1 VKLPLRFTMHIEF
14 GVDRTRRRS
23 CRRLTCGIPPGR
35 RGSYGDEVVDWSAS
49 IGHPVDAEQ
58 ALAID
63 AGASYGP
70 GGNYLALEFCVK
82 EGRQNGKTDRTVLPM
97 TLADLFLF
105 GVRVVTWTSHLMDTS
120 LATFKVVK
128 GLIDGNAS
136 LSRRVREVVESK
148 SEQSIVLM
156 SGATMEFRTRVRG
169 GGRGRTGDVWV
180 ADEALFLTGEQMG
193 SRLSTLSSRPNPQV
207 RYASSA
213 ALAES
218 THLRSLTRRGRAMSD
233 PSLVFVEWK
242 APGGWKDPGCVQ
254 GLACSHAF
262 GTPGC
267 TLDREE
273 LYHLANHAAG
283 RRISYA
289 FMRTERRTL
298 PPLELGRERLGWDE
312 DGPDDGLRHPL
323 DSEDYTATAT
333 AAAPQVVSPPVF
345 FVTVGPDDLAVVA
358 AAAARADDGRPHVEL
373 ARRVPAAQLAEVLE
387 DLDAAWPGARFGAGK
402 SGPVG
407 GMVEAGLPVE
417 VRLFTAAELAQACR
431 HHERLNKDRT
441 YTHSTDPDVDV
452 SFAGAVSKLAGD
464 KLWTWDWKTSANLAA
479 IAAETGAL
487 WLLETSP
494 GGEPTVYVF

>member
-1 VKLPLRFTMHIEF
+1 MTVISPDEVVTPDYPPPFVPPAHLW
-14 GVDRTRRRS
+14 
-23 CRRLTCGIPPGR
+23 IPPGR

-70 GGNYLALEFCVK
+70 GGNYLALEFAVK
-82 EGRQNGKTDRTVLPM
+82 EGRQNGKTDRVVLPM
-97 TLADLFLF
+97 TLADFFLF
-105 GVRVVTWTSHLMDTS
+105 RVPVITWTSHLMDTS

-128 GLIDGNAS
+128 GLVEGNAS

-156 SGATMEFRTRVRG
+156 SGATFEFRTRVRG
-169 GGRGRTGDVWV
+169 GGRGRTGDIWV

-207 RYASSA
+207 RYASSSEVV
-213 ALAES
+213 ES
-218 THLRSLTRRGRAMSD
+218 SHLRSLTRRGRSGTD
-233 PSLVFVEWK
+233 PSLVFVEWC
-242 APGGWKDPGCVQ
+242 APGSWKEPGCGQ
-254 GLACSHAF
+254 PQCSHAF

-298 PPLELGRERLGWDE
+298 PPVEFGRERLGWGE

-323 DSEDYTATAT
+323 DSEDYKAT
-333 AAAPQVVSPPVF
+333 AAAAAPAVETSPAF
-345 FVTVGPDDLAVVA
+345 FITIGPDDVAVVA
-358 AAAARADDGRPHVEL
+358 VAAARTDDGRPHVEL
-373 ARRVPAAQLAEVLE
+373 ARRVPAAGLGPVLADLE
-387 DLDAAWPGARFGAGK
+387 RDWPGARFGAGK
-402 SGPVG
+402 SGPVA
-407 GMVEAGLPVE
+407 GMVDGQPGLPVN

-431 HHERLNKDRT
+431 HHERLNKDRA
-441 YTHSTDPDVDV
+441 YTHSVDADVDV
-452 SFAGAVSKLAGD
+452 SFAGAVSKPAGD
-464 KLWTWDWKTSANLAA
+464 RLWTWDWKASANLAA

-487 WLLETSP
+487 WLLETMPS
-494 GGEPTVYVF
+494 GEPTVYVF